1 MRRAR
6 WPARGQALQQ
16 SRLIMCVPSTSLAAV
31 SKAPVCSCVR
41 RLAAVQ
47 MVLAPGRAAGMVHA
61 GASST

>member
-16 SRLIMCVPSTSLAAV
+16 SRFIRCVPSTSLAAV

-47 MVLAPGRAAGMVHA
+47 PLPAPGRDAGA